1 MEQLKRLSGE
11 VDKKLNRLER
21 YSKKE
26 GKGEVSEAKL
36 FGELEC
42 LDKSHKVL
50 EKELEMLKA
59 KTEVDSSYARVVY
72 LESTIRQN
80 VQRNEALAKELKMKG
95 KGLKK
100 TDKRFQYLQMN
111 ELVSPQ
117 TEVILCP
124 QL

>member
-1 MEQLKRLSGE
+1 MKRLSGE